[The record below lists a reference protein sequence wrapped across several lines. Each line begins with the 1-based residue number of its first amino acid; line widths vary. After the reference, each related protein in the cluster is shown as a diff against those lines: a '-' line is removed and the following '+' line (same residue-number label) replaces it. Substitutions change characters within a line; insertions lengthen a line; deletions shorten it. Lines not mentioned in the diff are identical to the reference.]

1 MIKNYI
7 IDTNVMIHDPYFY
20 NNFEDNN
27 IIIPIICIEE
37 LDKLKNREGIKGFHA
52 RCSIRE
58 INTLMGDG
66 SLKDGVRLPGGGLI
80 RIEMNHMDTG
90 ILPNAM
96 SHSKNDN
103 LILAIC
109 LSIMKDTQTPTI
121 LITKDVSM
129 QIKAD
134 SLGISTEDYK
144 HDKITETVLYKGY
157 SELSISKE
165 QIGAIYSEGL
175 ELPNETGDN
184 VFPNHF
190 FHFHDLSDSSH
201 EVLAK
206 FDGKK
211 IVPLRY
217 EKEAA
222 WGLRPMNKE
231 QKMAFELLMD
241 PSVHFVSM
249 AGGAGSGKTILA
261 TSVALQKVIEEGIY
275 RKIIFV
281 RPVVSAGNDIGF
293 LPGDEA
299 EKLNPWMS
307 SFYDAI
313 DNLMDMRYK
322 HRKDGRDLDGT
333 VEEFIDM
340 FRQKGI
346 METKT
351 FNYMRGRTLSK
362 ALVIVDEAQQT
373 TPHLAKLM
381 LTRAGHDSKFVF
393 VGDPSD
399 NQIDNVYVDSRSNG
413 LIYAIEKMKKH
424 QITGHVTLKQV
435 ERSPLAK
442 LAEKSM

>member
-20 NNFEDNN
+20 NHFEDNH

-37 LDKLKNREGIKGFHA
+37 LDHLKTRDDIKGFHA
-52 RCSIRE
+52 RYAIRE
-58 INTLMGDG
+58 INTLMKSG
-66 SLKDGVRLPGGGLI
+66 SLKEGVHLPGGGLL
-80 RIEMNHMDTG
+80 RIEMNHMDMSL
-90 ILPNAM
+90 LPNAM
-96 SHSKNDN
+96 SRDKNDN
-103 LILAIC
+103 LILSIC
-109 LSIMKDTQTPTI
+109 LSIHSSSRVPTV
-121 LITKDVSM
+121 LVTKDVSM

-134 SLGISTEDYK
+134 SLGIVVQDYE
-144 HDKITETVLYKGY
+144 HDKIPEDVLYKGY
-157 SELSISKE
+157 SELFLSSA
-165 QIGAIYSEGL
+165 QIDAIYSGGL
-175 ELPNETGDN
+175 DLPAEAGEA
-184 VFPNHF
+184 VYPNHF
-190 FHFHDLSDSSH
+190 FHIHNLSNSSH

-206 FDGKK
+206 YNGSK

-217 EKEAA
+217 DKDAA
-222 WGLRPMNKE
+222 WGLKPINRE
-231 QKMAFELLMD
+231 QRMAFELLMD
-241 PSVHFVSM
+241 PSIHFVSM

-261 TSVALQKVIEEGIY
+261 TSVALQKVIEEGVY

-281 RPVVSAGNDIGF
+281 RPVVAAGNDIGF

-299 EKLNPWMS
+299 EKLNPWMN

-322 HRKDGRDLDGT
+322 HRKDDRDLDGS
-333 VEEFIDM
+333 VEEFIEI

-362 ALVIVDEAQQT
+362 ALVVVDEAQQI

-393 VGDPSD
+393 IGDPTD
-399 NQIDNVYVDSRSNG
+399 NQIDNFYVDARSNG
-413 LIYAIEKMKKH
+413 LVYAIEKMKTH
-424 QITGHVTLKQV
+424 QITGHVTLRQV

>member
-1 MIKNYI
+1 
-7 IDTNVMIHDPYFY
+7 
-20 NNFEDNN
+20 
-27 IIIPIICIEE
+27 
-37 LDKLKNREGIKGFHA
+37 
-52 RCSIRE
+52 
-58 INTLMGDG
+58 
-66 SLKDGVRLPGGGLI
+66 
-80 RIEMNHMDTG
+80 
-90 ILPNAM
+90 
-96 SHSKNDN
+96 
-103 LILAIC
+103 
-109 LSIMKDTQTPTI
+109 
-121 LITKDVSM
+121 
-129 QIKAD
+129 
-134 SLGISTEDYK
+134 
-144 HDKITETVLYKGY
+144 
-157 SELSISKE
+157 
-165 QIGAIYSEGL
+165 
-175 ELPNETGDN
+175 
-184 VFPNHF
+184 
-190 FHFHDLSDSSH
+190 
-201 EVLAK
+201 
-206 FDGKK
+206 
-211 IVPLRY
+211 
-217 EKEAA
+217 
-222 WGLRPMNKE
+222 
-231 QKMAFELLMD
+231 LMD

>member
-20 NNFEDNN
+20 NHFEDNN
-27 IIIPIICIEE
+27 IIIPIVCIEE
-37 LDKLKNREGIKGFHA
+37 LDNLKNREGIKGFNA

-58 INTLMGDG
+58 INTIMKNGN
-66 SLKDGVRLPGGGLI
+66 LKDGVCLPGGGLL
-80 RIEMNHMDTG
+80 RIEMNHMDMSL
-90 ILPNAM
+90 LPNAM
-96 SHSKNDN
+96 SRDKNDN
-103 LILAIC
+103 LILSIC
-109 LSIMKDTQTPTI
+109 MGLMSETTI
-121 LITKDVSM
+121 PNILVTKDVSM
-129 QIKAD
+129 QIKAG
-134 SLGISTEDYK
+134 SLGIAAEDYQ
-144 HDKITETVLYKGY
+144 HDKITEAVLYKGY
-157 SELSISKE
+157 SEISLSSEHINS
-165 QIGAIYSEGL
+165 IYSGGL
-175 ELPNETGDN
+175 KIPNTIEDEIY
-184 VFPNHF
+184 PNHF
-190 FHFHDLSDSSH
+190 FHIHDFSDYSH

-206 FDGKK
+206 FDGRN

-217 EKEAA
+217 EKETA
-222 WGLRPMNKE
+222 WGLRPINKE
-231 QKMAFELLMD
+231 QRMAFELLMD

-281 RPVVSAGNDIGF
+281 RPVVAAGNDIGF

-346 METKT
+346 IETKT

-362 ALVIVDEAQQT
+362 ALVVVDEAQQT

-413 LIYAIEKMKKH
+413 LVYAIEKMKRH